1 MWLSRVGDGVDC
13 HVDEFVDEVS
23 GETVD
28 VQRRPSVVSP
38 SVGEVNIVW
47 ERLEKD
53 LLLVEWQ
60 FDRDGIIGFE
70 VHNDL
75 AVETKIDSSM
85 M

>member
-1 MWLSRVGDGVDC
+1 MDC

-28 VQRRPSVVSP
+28 VQRCPSVVSP

-47 ERLEKD
+47 EGLEKD

-70 VHNDL
+70 VDNDL
-75 AVETKIDSSM
+75 AVEAKIDSSVM
-85 M
+85 